1 MRLTREAHV
10 LALSSAI
17 AGAVSCS
24 PRVFASAPIYG
35 GPTFDIRTGTGYLD
49 PAPPYPVGAT
59 VGNGVAVVSARRISG
74 GTNFGARA
82 LRWDA
87 SGTAAAELG
96 HVGTMSGGYTNA
108 IANGVNSAG
117 TAVGF
122 AEKYSGVTILGQRA
136 VRWDAASTAAT
147 ELGNL
152 GTSATGNSNAEA
164 NAINT
169 AGTAVG
175 SAQKYSGGMYRGW
188 RAVRWD
194 ASVTNATE
202 LASLDP
208 NGLPYADAFAY
219 AINTAGTAV
228 GTGQNFSR
236 GPGWSAIRWAASGTA
251 ATELGNLI
259 TITNG
264 DFPDDRAYAIN
275 AAGTAVGSAR
285 KSSNIT
291 NLGYRAVRWDAQGIA
306 ATELGNLGTDSS
318 GHTYAGAY
326 AINAAGTA
334 VGFSRKYF
342 VDDSFDY
349 CAVRWDASGT
359 AATELGNLGTDSS
372 GHTDSGVYAISAGGT
387 SVGYANRYSG
397 NTNLGKRAVYWGIDG
412 VAIDLNSLL
421 SPEDAAIW
429 TLTQSNS
436 ISDSGWITGIGEFD
450 PDGPTGALPAYSR
463 LFLMR
468 VPPNCLADINGDTAV
483 STSDLTAL
491 LLQFGRP
498 APAGSPAARADL
510 NADGVVNTSDL
521 TILLLAFGESCP

>member
-318 GHTYAGAY
+318 GHT
-326 AINAAGTA
+326 
-334 VGFSRKYF
+334 
-342 VDDSFDY
+342 
-349 CAVRWDASGT
+349 
-359 AATELGNLGTDSS
+359 
-372 GHTDSGVYAISAGGT
+372 DSGVYAISAGGT